1 MLSTLA
7 HYEILEKLGQGGM
20 GVVYRARDTRL
31 EREVALKVLPA
42 GTSASAD
49 SRRRLLEE
57 ARAASTLNHPNV
69 VTIYDVRTDGDV
81 DSIAMEYVRGETLD
95 QLLKK
100 QPLAMKE
107 LIHYAT
113 QIADALQA
121 AHTNGIIHRDLKPA
135 NVMVTPQ
142 GVVKLLD
149 FGLAKR
155 QESPGWEPSAHT
167 ATIEGMLVGTA
178 AYMSPEQ
185 AENRKLDS
193 RSDIFSFGAV
203 LYEMATGKR
212 AFEGESV
219 ISTLAAILRAE
230 HRPLTGTE
238 LDHIVSRCL
247 ARNPADRFQSMAEV
261 KAMLEEP
268 LSSSRIQRLKA
279 KIIEAP
285 SIAVLPFANM
295 SADPEQEYFC
305 DGITEEILNA
315 LAKIDCLKVASRT
328 SAFRFKGKGED
339 IAEVGRQLHVKTVL
353 EGSVRKAG
361 SRVRIS
367 AQLVDVA
374 NGFQLWSERY
384 DRDMQDIFAVQDEI
398 SQAITAA
405 LRIKLAVP
413 LCDVP
418 ARRPTENVDA
428 YNLYLKGMYFNN
440 KRSAEALRRGLG
452 LFEQAAAADPEYAPA
467 YAGIG
472 ESYGLLLSVG
482 ALPPA
487 EAFPKAKAAML
498 KALDLD
504 ESLANA
510 HSGLGSLLAIYER
523 DWEGAEECFQR
534 ALVLNPGDSRVHLSY
549 AVNYLAPRGRLDD
562 ALAAVR
568 KALEVD
574 PLSVAT
580 GTWLGVVL
588 YYQGRYVEAVAQ
600 LRSMVEFDPT
610 FSGAHWRLGLAYE
623 QVSRFDDAM
632 ASYQRALALDPDG
645 MFIIAMMGGLQA
657 RLGNREGAL
666 KHLNELHELSRS
678 RYVPAMAFG
687 LIHLSLGDMDRAL
700 EYCAKGFEERS
711 PWLNMLAVD
720 PQFAAARRDPRIG
733 EFMRKI
739 GLDS

>member
-42 GTSASAD
+42 ETSASPD
-49 SRRRLLEE
+49 SRRRFLEE

-95 QLLKK
+95 RLLKK
-100 QPLAMKE
+100 QPLARKD

-113 QIADALQA
+113 QIADALSA
-121 AHTNGIIHRDLKPA
+121 AHAAGIIHRDLKPA
-135 NVMVTPQ
+135 NVMITPQ

-155 QESPGWEPSAHT
+155 QQSSAYEPSAAT

-185 AENRKLDS
+185 AENRKLDA
-193 RSDIFSFGAV
+193 RSDIFSFGVV

-219 ISTLAAILRAE
+219 ISTLAAILRVE
-230 HRPLTGTE
+230 YKPLSE
-238 LDHIVSRCL
+238 SDLDRVVSRCL
-247 ARNPADRFQSMAEV
+247 AKNPADRFQSMAEV

-268 LSSSRIQRLKA
+268 PSSSRIKKLKA
-279 KIIEAP
+279 IVECP

-339 IAEVGRQLHVKTVL
+339 IAEVGRQLRVKTVL

-361 SRVRIS
+361 NRIRIT
-367 AQLVDVA
+367 AQLIDVA
-374 NGFQLWSERY
+374 NGYHLWSERY
-384 DRDMQDIFAVQDEI
+384 DRDISDVFAVQDEI

-405 LRIKLAVP
+405 LRIKLAAV

-418 ARRPTENVDA
+418 ARRPTESIDA

-440 KRSAEALRRGLG
+440 KRSADGLRRGLEC
-452 LFEQAAAADPEYAPA
+452 FEQAVAADPEYAPA

-504 ESLANA
+504 DTLANA
-510 HSGLGSLLAIYER
+510 HSGLGSLLAMYER
-523 DWEGAEECFQR
+523 DWVGAEESFQR
-534 ALVLNPGDSRVHLSY
+534 ALVLNSGDSRVHLSY

-568 KALEVD
+568 RALEVD

-588 YYQGRYVEAVAQ
+588 YYQGRYAEAVAQ
-600 LRSMVEFDPT
+600 LRSMIEFDPT
-610 FSGAHWRLGLAYE
+610 FAGAHWRLALAYE
-623 QVSRFDDAM
+623 RLSRFDEAIVEYEK
-632 ASYQRALALDPDG
+632 ARSLDPDG
-645 MFIIAMMGGLQA
+645 MFIIAFMGALHA
-657 RLGNREGAL
+657 RLGNRDQAL
-666 KHLNELHELSRS
+666 QHLAELEQFSRS

-687 LIHLSLGDMDRAL
+687 LIYLALGEMDRAL
-700 EYCAKGFEERS
+700 ECCAKGYEERS

-720 PQFAAARRDPRIG
+720 PHFAESRRDPRIG

>member
-1 MLSTLA
+1 MLGTLA

-42 GTSASAD
+42 GTSTSAD

-95 QLLKK
+95 QILKK

-107 LIHYAT
+107 LVHYAT

-121 AHTNGIIHRDLKPA
+121 AHTAGIIHRDLKPA

-230 HRPLTGTE
+230 HRPLTGSE
-238 LDHIVSRCL
+238 LDPIVSRCL
-247 ARNPADRFQSMAEV
+247 AKNPADRFQNMAEI
-261 KAMLEEP
+261 KAMLEKP

-279 KIIEAP
+279 EVAEAP
-285 SIAVLPFANM
+285 SIVVLPFANM

-315 LAKIDCLKVASRT
+315 LAKFDCLKVASRT

-339 IAEVGRQLHVKTVL
+339 IAEIGRQLNVKTVL

-361 SRVRIS
+361 NRLRIT
-367 AQLVDVA
+367 AQLIDVA
-374 NGFQLWSERY
+374 SGYHLWSERY
-384 DRDMQDIFAVQDEI
+384 DRDITDVFAVQDEI
-398 SQAITAA
+398 SQAITTA
-405 LRIKLAVP
+405 LRLKLGGARCAVH
-413 LCDVP
+413 
-418 ARRPTENVDA
+418 ARPPTESVDA

-440 KRSAEALRRGLG
+440 KRSA
-452 LFEQAAAADPEYAPA
+452 
-467 YAGIG
+467 
-472 ESYGLLLSVG
+472 
-482 ALPPA
+482 
-487 EAFPKAKAAML
+487 
-498 KALDLD
+498 
-504 ESLANA
+504 
-510 HSGLGSLLAIYER
+510 
-523 DWEGAEECFQR
+523 
-534 ALVLNPGDSRVHLSY
+534 
-549 AVNYLAPRGRLDD
+549 
-562 ALAAVR
+562 
-568 KALEVD
+568 
-574 PLSVAT
+574 
-580 GTWLGVVL
+580 
-588 YYQGRYVEAVAQ
+588 
-600 LRSMVEFDPT
+600 
-610 FSGAHWRLGLAYE
+610 
-623 QVSRFDDAM
+623 
-632 ASYQRALALDPDG
+632 
-645 MFIIAMMGGLQA
+645 
-657 RLGNREGAL
+657 
-666 KHLNELHELSRS
+666 
-678 RYVPAMAFG
+678 
-687 LIHLSLGDMDRAL
+687 
-700 EYCAKGFEERS
+700 
-711 PWLNMLAVD
+711 
-720 PQFAAARRDPRIG
+720 
-733 EFMRKI
+733 
-739 GLDS
+739 